1 MDATRAS
8 GLYIAFSG
16 YRSCGGG
23 VHIGSD
29 KVGYQGLRGEL
40 GKRDT
45 KIPRVFFLPIW
56 NT

>member
-1 MDATRAS
+1 MGAVRAS

-16 YRSCGGG
+16 YRSSGG
-23 VHIGSD
+23 VHIGSG
-29 KVGYQGLRGEL
+29 KVGYSGGKEL